1 LLGGGRPRSVATGG
15 GLHCGRERPGGW
27 APTVATPGSLPCRPS
42 QGGSGAC
49 APSFARPASET
60 LAGGRRTVDA
70 GTPGGALSRAP
81 SALALWAA
89 TERRSV
95 GLYSTRRFFSAGPAR
110 SLSLT
115 LSERLGSEVS
125 LCRGLRSAPLRALR
139 LLAFAR
145 SASLPPKV
153 LASSGRRLLVSETRT
168 NFIVNHG
175 PFNSKRIASDFP
187 DTFAPSFTPAA
198 SDRRATLRAGRR
210 SSS

>member
-1 LLGGGRPRSVATGG
+1 MRARAIGRMGLPG
-15 GLHCGRERPGGW
+15 GLARSPRPT
-27 APTVATPGSLPCRPS
+27 AATPGSLPCRPS

-60 LAGGRRTVDA
+60 LAGVA
-70 GTPGGALSRAP
+70 APLTPEQQGARSRARP
-81 SALALWAA
+81 SGARSLGCGSAA
-89 TERRSV
+89 RW

-145 SASLPPKV
+145 SASLPPEV

-175 PFNSKRIASDFP
+175 LSNSK
-187 DTFAPSFTPAA
+187 
-198 SDRRATLRAGRR
+198 
-210 SSS
+210 